1 MITLG
6 MDESSMIALSGSV
19 AIMWGIMENTA
30 YTPEIGN
37 GFTED
42 LTSTL
47 LLFQIVNMSTG
58 ELTQETVTITAIRG

>member
-1 MITLG
+1 
-6 MDESSMIALSGSV
+6 MIALSDSV
-19 AIMWGIMENTA
+19 AIMWGIMENVA

-47 LLFQIVNMSTG
+47 LLFQIIDMSTNT
-58 ELTQETVTITAIRG
+58 LIQETVTITAIRG